1 MCGDIYLFSVTQL
14 DISGYAGGLAPRDY
28 VSRIMAIGVMNISL
42 RYILDVHTPE
52 KLDRN
57 MFESISTAKLLLVGS
72 LFR

>member
-28 VSRIMAIGVMNISL
+28 VSRIMVIGVMMNISL
-42 RYILDVHTPE
+42 RHILDVHTPE

-57 MFESISTAKLLLVGS
+57 MFESMSTALATQV
-72 LFR
+72 